1 MVGQILDGN
10 SNYWY
15 CYDCG
20 NNGNGMANESDI
32 NSKGGNV
39 IKSVG
44 VKDNVLIKEP
54 RQRWN

>member
-1 MVGQILDGN
+1 
-10 SNYWY
+10 
-15 CYDCG
+15 
-20 NNGNGMANESDI
+20 MANESDI

-54 RQRWN
+54 RQR